1 MRLFQFSLCAV
12 LFAAGTLSTAQTQ
25 SSIAR
30 QKIAIDAVELVGS
43 LLPKA
48 MQEQLVSSLKDR
60 EWGEG
65 SEWVVDLENIVVRAE
80 KEGWPDRENQG
91 YLGFSVG
98 AWWKPL
104 RREPGLLHVL
114 ASVHVDEGH
123 PRRLEKIEFRWVEEH
138 LGPPVFDSNDLRK
151 LFPLKDGEIY
161 NRDKYQEGLSAV
173 GEAYKERGFIDCTI
187 NQHLALDDDHQTVA
201 LVMDITEGERYH
213 WGKIQ
218 VVGLGSKMEAILR
231 ARLAK
236 DSIVNPK
243 LIQDFYQEY
252 KLVLPVGASPET
264 VEWKRDAQRAIVGL
278 TFDFSTPP
286 SQAVRD

>member
-1 MRLFQFSLCAV
+1 MPFFPFSLFAV
-12 LFAAGTLSTAQTQ
+12 MFAAGTSSAAQVQ
-25 SSIAR
+25 SSIGR
-30 QKIAIDAVELVGS
+30 QKITIDAVELEGS

-48 MQEQLVSSLKDR
+48 MQEQLVASLKER
-60 EWGEG
+60 EWEEG
-65 SEWVVDLENIVVRAE
+65 SEWVVDLEHIVVRAE

-123 PRRLEKIEFRWVEEH
+123 PRRLEKIELRWVEEH
-138 LGPPVFDSNDLRK
+138 LEPPVFDSNELRK

-173 GEAYKERGFIDCTI
+173 CEAYNERGFIDCTI
-187 NQHLALDDDHQTVA
+187 NQNLDLDDDHQTVA
-201 LVMDITEGERYH
+201 LVLDITEGERYC

-218 VVGLGSKMEAILR
+218 VVGLDPKLETILR

-243 LIQDFYQEY
+243 LIADFYQEY
-252 KLVLPVGASPET
+252 KSLLPAGASPDT
-264 VEWKRDAQRAIVGL
+264 VEWKRDVQRAIVDL
-278 TFDFSTPP
+278 TFDFSTPH
-286 SQAVRD
+286 SQ